1 MQNLTAVWADRH
13 VAEVLTSLLS
23 RVQSCPGL
31 EQYAIKKFAEAF
43 ESVPRALAG
52 NSGVKGNV
60 LISKLYSEHHEGNKN
75 MGFDIEVS
83 NVLYLKHILCHF
95 ILL

>member
-1 MQNLTAVWADRH
+1 M
-13 VAEVLTSLLS
+13 
-23 RVQSCPGL
+23 
-31 EQYAIKKFAEAF
+31 
-43 ESVPRALAG
+43 PRALAG

-83 NVLYLKHILCHF
+83 NNVLYLKQILCHF
-95 ILL
+95 ILLKVIVEFYEVGFCGKIMNN